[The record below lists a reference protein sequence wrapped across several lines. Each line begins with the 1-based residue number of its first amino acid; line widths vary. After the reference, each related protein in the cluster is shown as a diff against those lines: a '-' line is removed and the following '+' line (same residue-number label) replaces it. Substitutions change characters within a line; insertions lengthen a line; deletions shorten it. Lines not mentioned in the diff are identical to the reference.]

1 MSFAHLHLH
10 TEYSLLDGACRI
22 TDPVTHQSRLF
33 ARAAELGQTAV
44 AITDHGVMYGVVDF
58 YRAAKAAGIKPIIGC
73 EVYVAKRSMTD
84 RVYDLDGESAHLVLL
99 CKDNTG
105 YQNLI
110 KLVSAAFTDGFYI
123 KPRVDR
129 ELLSRHSEGLICLS
143 ACLAGEI
150 PRLLAQDNY
159 EGACALAR
167 EYRDI
172 FGAENFYLEVQD
184 HGIPEQKVLNRLLF
198 RMSEELGIPV
208 VATNDVH
215 YLTREDAEIQ
225 DIMLCIQTG
234 STVDA
239 ENRMRFEGS
248 EFYLKSEAEMAEL
261 FPDHP
266 EALSNT
272 MEIAERCNMEFEF
285 GNYHLPKFEVPDGRD
300 SLTYF
305 KDRCREG
312 FAKRYPEATEEHRE
326 RLEYEMAMI
335 EQMGFT
341 DYFLIVSDFVAFARS
356 ENIPVGPGRGSAAG
370 SMVSYCL
377 YITDIDPMGYA
388 LYFER
393 FLNPERVTMPD
404 IDVDITDLRR
414 KDVIDY
420 VKRLYGED
428 RVAQIVTFGTMA
440 AKGAIRDVARVLNV
454 PYADADRIAKMVPNA
469 PHMTLDTALKA
480 SPDLAEAYENDA
492 TVRRIID
499 VAKGLEG
506 MPRNT
511 STHASGVVIT
521 RDPVVSYVPLS
532 KNDDTVITQFTM
544 TTIEELGLLKMDFLG
559 LRNLSI
565 IDDTVAL
572 VRKTQ
577 PDFDIHDID
586 YNDPDTYA
594 MLSEGKTQGVFQME
608 SQGMTNVVLGLRPQ
622 SIEDITAVIALFRP
636 GPMES
641 IPRYTESKHNPDKIR
656 YKHPLLESILQV
668 TYGCIVYQEQVME
681 IFRKL
686 AGYSLGRADIVR
698 RAMGKK
704 KMDVL
709 LQERKNF
716 IFGNEEAGIRGC
728 VATGVPEN
736 IAEELFEEIL
746 EFANYAFNKAHATGY
761 AVVSFQT
768 AYLKCHFPKEYM
780 ASLLS
785 SVQDSTSDIAKYSAE
800 CKALGISVLPPHVNH
815 SGVTFSVEGD
825 NIRYGLAAI
834 KNVGV
839 GLIASLVEEREQNG
853 RFADFYDF
861 CDRMCPRDMNKR
873 ALEFMIKCGALDGMG
888 MYRSQMSAIF
898 ERVCDSITSEMRS
911 RTAGQMDLFGG
922 MEEEADAQR
931 IPPPDLDEF
940 PLREML
946 SMEKET
952 CGLYLTGNPMDAY
965 RDILKPVNTASLGE
979 ILADYDGDED
989 GNVYPDGKFVS
1000 VAGIISVAK
1009 MKTTKNNTT
1018 MAYVDL
1024 DDGTATMELIVF
1036 SRTLTLCGG
1045 YIKADN
1051 AVLVRGRIS
1060 ARENQQPKII
1070 VEDLGP
1076 VNEATVQHMITEH
1089 PGERRVDVSV
1099 GKVQNGE
1106 RKLFI
1111 RITDENRGRLPRVK
1125 AALRCFGGDV
1135 CVILYDEPAGTK
1147 MRASRELWV
1156 DPCDELMKL
1165 LRDLL
1170 EPENVV
1176 LK

>member
-1 MSFAHLHLH
+1 
-10 TEYSLLDGACRI
+10 SLLDGACRI
-22 TDPVTHQSRLF
+22 TDPVTNTIRLF
-33 ARAAELGQTAV
+33 ARAKELGQTAV

-58 YRAAKAAGIKPIIGC
+58 YRAAKEAGIKPIIGC
-73 EVYVAKRSMTD
+73 EVYVAKRSMQD

-99 CKDNTG
+99 CKNETG
-105 YQNLI
+105 YRNLT

-123 KPRVDR
+123 KPRVDHA
-129 ELLSRHSEGLICLS
+129 LLRRHSEGLICLS

-150 PRLLAQDNY
+150 PKLLSQDNF
-159 EGACALAR
+159 EGACAVAR
-167 EYRDI
+167 EYREI
-172 FGAENFYLEVQD
+172 FGADNFYLEVQD
-184 HGIPEQKVLNRLLF
+184 HGIPEQKICNNLIF

-215 YLTREDAEIQ
+215 YLERSDAEIQ

-248 EFYLKSEAEMAEL
+248 EFYLKSEEEMAAL
-261 FPDHP
+261 FPEHP
-266 EALSNT
+266 EVLDLTA
-272 MEIAERCNMEFEF
+272 EIAERCNMEFEF
-285 GNYHLPKFEVPDGRD
+285 GKYHLPKFQVPDGRD

-312 FAKRYPEATEEHRE
+312 FAKRYPDAGVEHRE
-326 RLEYEMAMI
+326 RLEYEMQMI

-377 YITDIDPMGYA
+377 YITDIDPMRYA

-480 SPDLAEAYENDA
+480 SPDLADAYENDA

-521 RDPVVSYVPLS
+521 REPVVTYVPLS

-565 IDDTVAL
+565 IDDTVAM
-572 VRKTQ
+572 VRAYQ
-577 PDFDIHDID
+577 PDFDIHSID
-586 YNDPDTYA
+586 YDDPETYE

-608 SQGMTNVVLGLRPQ
+608 SQGMTNVVVGLRPQ

-641 IPRYTESKHNPDKIR
+641 IPRYTESRHNPHKIT
-656 YKHPLLESILQV
+656 YKHPLLVSILEV

-709 LQERKNF
+709 MQERKNF
-716 IFGNEEAGIRGC
+716 IFGNAEAGIRGC
-728 VATGVPEN
+728 IASGVPEN
-736 IAEELFEEIL
+736 VANELFEEIL

-761 AVVSFQT
+761 AVVAFQT
-768 AYLKCHFPKEYM
+768 AYLKCHYPKEYM

-800 CKALGISVLPPHVNH
+800 CKTLGISVLPPHVNH
-815 SGVTFSVEGD
+815 SGVTFAVEGQ

-839 GLIASLVEEREQNG
+839 GLIETLVREREENG
-853 RFADFYDF
+853 LFSDFYDF
-861 CDRMCPRDMNKR
+861 CDRMCPLDMNKR

-898 ERVCDSITSEMRS
+898 ERVCDSILAENRS
-911 RTAGQMDLFGG
+911 RTVGQMDLFGG
-922 MEEEADAQR
+922 VEETADVQR

-940 PLREML
+940 PMREML

-965 RDILKPVNTASLGE
+965 RDVLRAIRTEPLGE
-979 ILADYDGDED
+979 ILADYDGAEE
-989 GNVYPDGKFVS
+989 GKAYPDGKYVT
-1000 VAGIISVAK
+1000 VAGIISSAK
-1009 MKTTKNNTT
+1009 MKTTKNNST

-1024 DDGTATMELIVF
+1024 DDGTANLELIVF
-1036 SRTLTLCGG
+1036 SRTLTLYGG

-1070 VEDLGP
+1070 VDDVGP
-1076 VNEATVQHMITEH
+1076 VNEATVSHYLSQNPGNRQTE
-1089 PGERRVDVSV
+1089 VSV
-1099 GKVQNGE
+1099 GKAQAAKRVE
-1106 RKLFI
+1106 RKLYL

-1125 AALRCFGGDV
+1125 ASLRCFTGDT
-1135 CVILYDEPAGTK
+1135 CVILYDEPAGVR
-1147 MRASRELWV
+1147 MQASRELWV
-1156 DPCDELMKL
+1156 DPCDVL
-1165 LRDLL
+1165 LGLLTDLL
-1170 EPENVV
+1170 GRENVV